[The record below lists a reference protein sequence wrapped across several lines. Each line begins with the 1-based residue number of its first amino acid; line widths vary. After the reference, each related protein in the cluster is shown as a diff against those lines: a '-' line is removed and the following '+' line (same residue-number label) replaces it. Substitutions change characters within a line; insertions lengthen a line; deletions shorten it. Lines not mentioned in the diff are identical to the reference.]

1 MKFSGSHTWFL
12 MDLKDKTVIG
22 NILFEQWQVKK
33 NNSKYNVESRYDS
46 ILVYIY
52 IQCICWEGEK
62 INEQIAIL
70 SNYKENS
77 KA

>member
-52 IQCICWEGEK
+52 TMYMFGRGENK
-62 INEQIAIL
+62 
-70 SNYKENS
+70 
-77 KA
+77 

>member
-52 IQCICWEGEK
+52 TMYMLGRR
-62 INEQIAIL
+62 
-70 SNYKENS
+70 EN
-77 KA
+77 KWTNCYTVEL

>member
-46 ILVYIY
+46 ILVFIY
-52 IQCICWEGEK
+52 TMYMLGRGENK
-62 INEQIAIL
+62 
-70 SNYKENS
+70 
-77 KA
+77 

>member
-1 MKFSGSHTWFL
+1 

-52 IQCICWEGEK
+52 TMYMLGRR
-62 INEQIAIL
+62 
-70 SNYKENS
+70 EN
-77 KA
+77 K